1 MDYAA
6 VSVAVKRFEQRLA
19 RDNKLRRLTGEIKKQ
34 IVEY

>member
-19 RDNKLRRLTGEIKKQ
+19 RDNELRRMTGEIKRQ
-34 IVEY
+34 NVEC